1 MKLVYIILGF
11 IALILGIIGIVTPV
25 LPTTP
30 FLLLTLYFFSKSSQ
44 RLQNWFMQTEIYT
57 KHLQPFYERR
67 TMPLKTK
74 VILLAFA
81 STMLLLG
88 FYFTSNMIA
97 RIIILT
103 LIAVKYWFFLYWI
116 ETENE

>member
-1 MKLVYIILGF
+1 MRTLIPRINLLCQVIYFSANILYS
-11 IALILGIIGIVTPV
+11 ACSV
-25 LPTTP
+25 L
-30 FLLLTLYFFSKSSQ
+30 L
-44 RLQNWFMQTEIYT
+44 LQNWFMQTEIYT

-97 RIIILT
+97 RIVILT